1 MGNESTYRTE
11 ERLNVVSH
19 AIGILLGIVGLVLL
33 LRQDSHKTAFAG
45 FSIIVYSLSFILL
58 FSAST
63 AYHAVSSPILKRRLR
78 VLDHIGIYILIAGTY
93 TPLALITLFH
103 ASGWTLFYIVWGIAA
118 LGTVLKIFFTGK
130 YELISLILY
139 LAMGWLVVFDY
150 ENVLDYVPSIGI
162 NLLFLGGAFYTIGT
176 LFYAIKK
183 IPYNHFIWHVFV
195 LAGAVSHWFFIYYGV
210 V

>member
-1 MGNESTYRTE
+1 MEYKSKYKTE

-33 LRQDSHKTAFAG
+33 LEQDSHQTTFAR

-78 VLDHIGIYILIAGTY
+78 VLDHIGIYILVAGTY
-93 TPLALITLFH
+93 TPLALITLVH

-150 ENVLDYVPSIGI
+150 KNVLDYVPSLGI
-162 NLLFLGGAFYTIGT
+162 NLLFLGGAFYTVGT